1 MDEKAEKEQERLM
14 NANTVKKVLV
24 VGSGV
29 MGNSIAQV
37 FAVTGMDVALVDVDE
52 KILNHAMR
60 LIESGLDTL
69 ADFGK
74 VSRDEIPSVLS
85 RITPSTHLKEMA
97 RDIDFV
103 IEAVPE
109 VPGIKKKVFSQ
120 LDQFCGVD
128 TVVASNTS
136 GLNIFTLADVKRP
149 ERLIIAHF
157 FAPAHIIPLVEVVPG
172 PKTSAEVVSFTVRL
186 MERAGKSAIVLN
198 EFVPS
203 FIVNRIQIAIS
214 LAAQEMLEKGWA
226 NPEDIDR
233 AVKLSLGIRLPIVG
247 VVQTWDFNGLDLA
260 RDVLKSVGRDS
271 SFFEKKVA
279 QGHLGV
285 KTSRGVYDYGG
296 RSEAEILKKRDE
308 LFLKMLD
315 YLRNINAFEPV

>member
-14 NANTVKKVLV
+14 DANTVKNVLV

-37 FAVTGMDVALVDVDE
+37 FASAGINVVLVDVAE
-52 KILNHAMR
+52 EVLNRALR
-60 LIESGLDTL
+60 LIKSGLNTL
-69 ADFGK
+69 ADLGK
-74 VSRDEIPSVLS
+74 ISEDKIPSILS
-85 RITPSTHLKEMA
+85 RIKTSTSLTETAGHV
-97 RDIDFV
+97 DFV

-109 VPGIKKKVFSQ
+109 VPEIKKKVFSQ
-120 LDQFCGVD
+120 LDQFCGAD
-128 TVVASNTS
+128 TVIASNTS
-136 GLNIFTLADVKRP
+136 GLNIFSLADVKRP
-149 ERLIIAHF
+149 DRLIIAHF

-172 PKTSAEVVSFTVRL
+172 VKTSAEVISFTVRL
-186 MERAGKSAIVLN
+186 MERAGKSPIVLN

-233 AVKLSLGIRLPIVG
+233 AIKLSLGIRLPIVG

-308 LFLKMLD
+308 LFVKMLD

>member
-1 MDEKAEKEQERLM
+1 MD
-14 NANTVKKVLV
+14 ANTVKNVLV

-37 FAVTGMDVALVDVDE
+37 FASAGINVVLVDVAE
-52 KILNHAMR
+52 EVLNRALR
-60 LIESGLDTL
+60 LIKSGLNTL
-69 ADFGK
+69 ADLGK
-74 VSRDEIPSVLS
+74 ISEDKIPSILS
-85 RITPSTHLKEMA
+85 RIKTSTSLTETAGHV
-97 RDIDFV
+97 DFV

-109 VPGIKKKVFSQ
+109 VPEIKKKVFSQ
-120 LDQFCGVD
+120 LDQFCGAD
-128 TVVASNTS
+128 TVIASNTS
-136 GLNIFTLADVKRP
+136 GLNIFSLADVKRP

-172 PKTSAEVVSFTVRL
+172 VKTSAEVISFTVRL
-186 MERAGKSAIVLN
+186 MERAGKSPIVLN

-233 AVKLSLGIRLPIVG
+233 AIKLSLGIRLPIVG

-308 LFLKMLD
+308 LFVKMLD

>member
-1 MDEKAEKEQERLM
+1 MDA
-14 NANTVKKVLV
+14 NAVKNVLV

-29 MGNSIAQV
+29 MGSSIAQV
-37 FAVTGMDVALVDVDE
+37 FASTGMNVVLVDVAE
-52 KILNHAMR
+52 EVLGRAIR
-60 LIESGLDTL
+60 LIASSLNTL
-69 ADFGK
+69 ADLGK
-74 VSRDEIPSVLS
+74 IPEDKIPSTLS
-85 RITPSTHLKEMA
+85 RIKTSTSLTEMA
-97 RDIDFV
+97 GHVDFV

-109 VPGIKKKVFSQ
+109 VPEIKKKVFSQ
-120 LDQFCGVD
+120 LDQFCGAD
-128 TVVASNTS
+128 TVIASNTS
-136 GLNIFTLADVKRP
+136 GLDIFNLTDVKRP

-172 PKTSAEVVSFTVRL
+172 AKTSGEVISFTVRL
-186 MERAGKSAIVLN
+186 MERAGKSPIVLN

-203 FIVNRIQIAIS
+203 FIVNRIQIAVS

-233 AVKLSLGIRLPIVG
+233 AVKLSLGIRLPILG